1 MRLHQTKKLCIA
13 KELINKMNKPKKWEK
28 KMFANYTSNY
38 GLKFKIYK

>member
-28 KMFANYTSNY
+28 KCLQAIHLIM
-38 GLKFKIYK
+38 G